1 MPKIIYNPARLI
13 IITGVP
19 GCGKSTL
26 STGLFNKSG
35 RKLNKG
41 LLDLIQATYIDKDAI
56 NDAFSTEIRSGQ
68 LYDNLR
74 IGVYKIMDNLAYK
87 NLTVDNTVIIDATYQ
102 SEIQNPEWTKR
113 YRNMVKKL
121 ETKLKLI
128 RCIAPENIV
137 KQRLIAR
144 NLERDKHKLSPTG
157 WKEFLQKEPIKIP
170 WPDDGLVVDTSKDFD
185 KNIEIVLDY
194 LQK

>member
-26 STGLFNKSG
+26 STGLFDKSG

-87 NLTVDNTVIIDATYQ
+87 NLIIGNSVLIDATYQ
-102 SEIQNPEWTKR
+102 SEIQNPEWIKR
-113 YRNMVKKL
+113 YGDMVKKL
-121 ETKLKLI
+121 GAKLKLI

-144 NLERDKHKLSPTG
+144 NLERDKHKLSSTG

-170 WPDDGLVVDTSKDFD
+170 WPSNDLVIDTSKDFNE
-185 KNIEIVLDY
+185 NIKIVLDY